1 MKDFPTTPAAAD
13 APAETFERG
22 HLWLLELIDGAGLRF
37 RLDDDGVL
45 RFGDE
50 TRVYDDSDDM
60 PASYQHAVRH
70 VRENLDRSALRDA
83 VADPRD
89 VVFFG
94 QSTQRQSLEYDWERI
109 PSFLGVDVWSA
120 SADGF
125 RPPDTAE
132 KIFERLGLH
141 PVNALERERNTRDFD
156 PDSYAI
162 PRSTWYDGPAKGVL
176 IRNKRGGRAR
186 LLHPEFSERDP
197 DPIDVSA
204 EAFARECATRRR
216 FERVADR
223 IEAMGWTVTV
233 DVLYDRML
241 ETIVREQHR
250 RLDHRESDVD
260 MATFRSEVASLTR
273 AFVESPDQ

>member
-1 MKDFPTTPAAAD
+1 MKDFPTTPTAAD
-13 APAETFERG
+13 APADVFERG

-37 RLDDDGVL
+37 RLDDAGIL

-50 TRVYDDSDDM
+50 TRVYDDPEDV
-60 PASYQHAVRH
+60 PTPYQHAVRH

-83 VADPRD
+83 VADAGE

-94 QSTQRQSLEYDWERI
+94 RSTQRRSIAYDWERI

-132 KIFERLGLH
+132 KIFERLGLR
-141 PVNALERERNTRDFD
+141 PVNAVERERNTRDFD
-156 PDSYAI
+156 PDSYAV
-162 PRSTWYDGPAKGVL
+162 PRSAWYDGPAKGVL
-176 IRNKRGGRAR
+176 IRNKRGGRAK
-186 LLHPEFSERDP
+186 LLHPEFRERDP
-197 DPIDVSA
+197 DPVEVSTA
-204 EAFARECATRRR
+204 EFARECATERR

-223 IEAMGWTVTV
+223 IEEMEWAVTV
-233 DVLYDRML
+233 DVLYERVL
-241 ETIVREQHR
+241 EDIVREEHR

-260 MATFRSEVASLTR
+260 TAAFRSEIAALTR
-273 AFVESPDQ
+273 AFVAARGE